1 MNSKTWLIVFG
12 LFALI
17 LIGGAG
23 YYCLGASG
31 TYQEAL
37 ASWNSTKG
45 DITSLERSVP
55 YPSEENEEKLQA
67 SVTEYKEAVGHLF
80 KSLDK
85 FQKKLDTTLQNTEF
99 QQLVKTRV
107 EAFRALASSGG
118 MDMES
123 IDEFHLGFESYAN
136 TLPASELV
144 PILHYELEGIDLLLK
159 DLVGVG
165 AEKLMV
171 FSRDA
176 IHGELGG
183 NTKKES
189 GVVHKY
195 PVRLKF
201 RSSHGAL
208 QNFINKVANNKEY
221 FYIIRVLK
229 VVNEVKEGPLKP
241 GSGDG
246 AATPKFRNPV
256 TQEVADEEKLTVW
269 GYPDAT
275 PAELEASAKA
285 AGFLIATEDARV
297 LMGQESLT
305 VFMIVDIAR
314 FLNPDEVSKSQ
325 EAERNKAPESKK
337 GSTRKRRSRQ

>member
-1 MNSKTWLIVFG
+1 MNSKTWLVVFG

-31 TYQEAL
+31 KYQEAL
-37 ASWNSTKG
+37 ASWDSTKG
-45 DITSLERSVP
+45 DITILERGVP
-55 YPSEENEEKLQA
+55 YPSEENQEEIQA
-67 SVTEYKEAVGHLF
+67 KVDEYKEAVGHLYT
-80 KSLDK
+80 SLKK
-85 FQKKLDTTLQNTEF
+85 FQNPLNTSLQNTEF
-99 QQLVKTRV
+99 SQLVKTRV
-107 EAFRALASSGG
+107 EGFRALASSGG
-118 MDMES
+118 MDMEA

-136 TLPASELV
+136 TLPAPELV

-159 DLVGVG
+159 ELVGVG

-201 RSSHGAL
+201 RLSHGAL
-208 QNFINKVANNKEY
+208 QSFINKVANNKEY

-241 GSGDG
+241 GSGEG
-246 AATPKFRNPV
+246 AETPKFRNPE
-256 TQEVADEEKLTVW
+256 TQEGSDAEKLTAW

-275 PAELEASAKA
+275 SAELEANAKA
-285 AGFLIATEDARV
+285 AGFLPATEDARV

-314 FLNPDEVSKSQ
+314 FLSSEEVSENQ
-325 EAERNKAPESKK
+325 TAERPKATDSKK